1 MEHHQE
7 EKTFR
12 DTFLRLVALL
22 GVVLVL
28 LLGAWGIILLAFNL
42 SSIVAGAGS
51 SITSLI
57 AGAGANDADK
67 GESLSVTA
75 PSSPIASGAPFT
87 VSWNHANKDGEYS
100 YALSF
105 SCATGLSVQ
114 APTPAGK
121 SQIVACEAPFNYV
134 GAMSSMTLTAK
145 NVGKQAANTT
155 ITVTATRLSDGAIT
169 ASASTDI
176 IVSGAVASAPATP
189 STPSAGTGATYI
201 PATRV
206 SNLYGYA
213 DLATRILAV
222 TPSAASYGRTVVQ
235 FEVVN
240 QGTNMAPAG
249 WNLEAEL
256 PIDSSYRYSS
266 PAQQALYPGDK
277 ILYTLTFDA
286 DIYDRNSRDDRY
298 DDERYDEC
306 DRSHNSWDEEDW
318 MDWYQ
323 DTWDTSSH
331 SRDDWDTSDWEDWY
345 DDFCDD
351 YDRDSSDRYDSRS
364 TNGTLTVTAD
374 PRNYV
379 RELNENNNTVSV
391 RVPAY

>member
-1 MEHHQE
+1 
-7 EKTFR
+7 
-12 DTFLRLVALL
+12 
-22 GVVLVL
+22 VLVL

-51 SITSLI
+51 SITSLL
-57 AGAGANDADK
+57 AGAGGSDADNA
-67 GESLSVTA
+67 ESISVTA
-75 PSSPIASGAPFT
+75 PSSPIVSGSPFS
-87 VSWNHANKDGEYS
+87 VSWNHENKEGEYS

-105 SCATGLSVQ
+105 SCMSGLSIE

-121 SQIVACEAPFNYV
+121 SQTVACEAPFNYV
-134 GAMSSMTLTAK
+134 GAQSSMTLTAK
-145 NVGKQAANTT
+145 NTGKQAANTT
-155 ITVTATRLSDGAIT
+155 LTVTATRLSDGAVT
-169 ASASTDI
+169 AIASTDV
-176 IVSGAVASAPATP
+176 IVNPVTASAPATP
-189 STPSAGTGATYI
+189 AKPSTSSTGSTSGTYV

-206 SNLYGYA
+206 SSLFGYA
-213 DLATRILAV
+213 DLATRVLGV

-286 DIYDRNSRDDRY
+286 DIYDRNSRDNRY

-331 SRDDWDTSDWEDWY
+331 SRDDWDTNDWEDWY

-351 YDRDSSDRYDSRS
+351 YDRDSRDDYRTSS
-364 TNGTLTVTAD
+364 NGTLTITAD

-379 RELNENNNTVSV
+379 RELNENNNTVSI